1 VQIHE
6 RSTQDDWPF
15 TSAAD
20 WPDWGSAAGGSNRYH
35 FPIRNRAGCLL
46 SYRLAF
52 IPLISFKRIWNQ
64 IDINCHVVYP
74 PLPPPYHLHGCVV
87 CIIRFHSAVH
97 HPAQC
102 PCLLYKPLKPT
113 PSLYTHRRILCRFR
127 TIRSAGLTTAARP
140 YQDGGSKKDA
150 EYSKAASFPKPGDTS
165 SPTSVAVRVPT
176 LSPGRWMA
184 VGY

>member
-1 VQIHE
+1 MGQRGRRFKQVSLSHSQPCRLSSFVPFGFHSAHFVQKNLE
-6 RSTQDDWPF
+6 
-15 TSAAD
+15 
-20 WPDWGSAAGGSNRYH
+20 SNRH
-35 FPIRNRAGCLL
+35 KL
-46 SYRLAF
+46 SCS
-52 IPLISFKRIWNQ
+52 IPR
-64 IDINCHVVYP
+64 P
-74 PLPPPYHLHGCVV
+74 PPPYHLHGCVV

-176 LSPGRWMA
+176 LSPGRWMVA
-184 VGY
+184 GY